1 MNIILS
7 IHFISIVYGDP
18 NQALFFGG
26 MGIVAAL
33 VFGNMGAAYGTAKS
47 GVGICSVA
55 VLKPELIIKSIIPVV
70 MAGIL
75 GIYGLI
81 ISVIISGSCKYSMS
95 DIFGYWLTK
104 PRYLLYPNHLFSF
117 SIVKAVPYDENIMKA
132 SEWSY
137 NYALGYKQLASGL
150 CCGLSSLAAGL
161 AIGIVGDAGVRAN
174 GQKNILIALIL
185 MMIFAEALALYG
197 FIIAIVLVMSA

>member
-1 MNIILS
+1 MGNLINSFDNLSKTNNIDIILDMATTNP
-7 IHFISIVYGDP
+7 ILLYGDP

-26 MGIVAAL
+26 MGIVSAL

-81 ISVIISGSCKYSMS
+81 ISVIISGS
-95 DIFGYWLTK
+95 L
-104 PRYLLYPNHLFSF
+104 
-117 SIVKAVPYDENIMKA
+117 KAVPYDENIMKA
-132 SEWSY
+132 SEWQY

-150 CCGLSSLAAGL
+150 CCGLSYLAAGL
-161 AIGIVGDAGVRAN
+161 AIGVVGDAGVRAN
-174 GQKNILIALIL
+174 GQHNILIALIL

-197 FIIAIVLVMSA
+197 FIIAIVLVMSS